1 MKIKALVFAAA
12 ILVAGVANAQE
23 SYVTNSFDSNLY
35 VGLSAGANASFD
47 GFYGFL
53 KGGKLIKGGGISVE
67 LSAGKWLTPEFGFRL
82 NLTGLNTEC
91 ISGWHFGENPYYSA
105 SLAFLWDATNT
116 FAGYDPQRVV
126 SVVPYLSAGYYKSV
140 GRGAGFGAGIM
151 LPIALTEK
159 WSIVPDVRF
168 VGFSD
173 AVLVGPST
181 GVCANVQV
189 TVGAQYKFGKKTGFE
204 TAAAV
209 TAPLVVAA
217 AEAEAAKAEVEAAQ
231 EQAQVEIKDLSED
244 LAKLQKEN
252 EALRAELDGIA
263 SENAAIVKNLM
274 STPACVFFEI
284 GQATLSVKELEHLDR
299 TVKTMIA
306 QGKNITFTVC
316 GYSDKNTGSARRN
329 NQLAKQRANYI
340 VKLLTEKYGLSQDKF
355 VVKHEGNTNIYTTIE
370 LNRAVLIQAAE

>member
-1 MKIKALVFAAA
+1 MKIKALVFATA

-23 SYVTNSFDSNLY
+23 TYVTNSFDSNLY

-47 GFYGFL
+47 GLYGAL
-53 KGGKLIKGGGISVE
+53 KGGNLVKGGGVSLE
-67 LSAGKWLTPEFGFRL
+67 LSLGKWITPEFGFRA
-82 NLTGLNTEC
+82 NLTGINAEC
-91 ISGWHFGENPYYSA
+91 RSGWFFGENPYYSA
-105 SLAFLWDATNT
+105 SLAFLWDATTT
-116 FAGYDPQRVV
+116 FGGLNPQRVV

-140 GRGAGFGAGIM
+140 GRGAGFGAGVM
-151 LPIALTEK
+151 VPVALSEK

-173 AVLVGPST
+173 AILVGEGA

-189 TVGAQYKFGKKTGFE
+189 TLGAQYKFGKKTSFE

-217 AEAEAAKAEVEAAQ
+217 AEAEAAKAEVEAAK

-329 NQLAKQRANYI
+329 NQLAKERANYI
-340 VKLLTEKYGLSQDKF
+340 VKLLTDKYGLSQDQF
-355 VVKHEGNTNIYTTIE
+355 VVKHEGNTNVYTTIE